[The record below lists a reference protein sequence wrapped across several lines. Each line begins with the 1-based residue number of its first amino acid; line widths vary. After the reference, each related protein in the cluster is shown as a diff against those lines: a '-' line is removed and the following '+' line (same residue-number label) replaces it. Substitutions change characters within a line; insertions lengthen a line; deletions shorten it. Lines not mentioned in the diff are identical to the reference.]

1 MRRYLLIG
9 TAAALLAIPA
19 LAAGRATTTI
29 TVSPNN
35 TNRFGPNSVTTNVGA
50 GAIHWAWGADPH
62 GNNFAP
68 HNVQQDN
75 NLFSSGAPV
84 KSKPAGY
91 TITPSAGSFHYY
103 CTLHGNPGT
112 NLGMVGTI
120 HIRPAVFNKTAS
132 SFGVRWSPG
141 TNQTGNAFDVRYRV
155 DGGAWKTWQ
164 NHVTAAYAVF
174 GANNSPVHVGPGHTY
189 EVQARSEKLS
199 DLSKPS
205 GWSPSAKVTT

>member
-19 LAAGRATTTI
+19 LATGATTTI

-35 TNRFGPNSVTTNVGA
+35 SLSFGPKSVTKNVGA
-50 GAIHWAWGADPH
+50 GSIHWQWGTN
-62 GNNFAP
+62 GTTSLP
-68 HNVQQDN
+68 HNVRQDS
-75 NLFSSGAPV
+75 NLFNSGALTN
-84 KSKPAGY
+84 SKPSGY

-103 CTLHGNPGT
+103 CTLHGSPGRS
-112 NLGMVGTI
+112 GMAGTI
-120 HIRPAVFNKTAS
+120 NIRPAIFNKTAS
-132 SFGVRWSPG
+132 SFGVKWSPG

-164 NHVTAAYAVF
+164 NHVTTAQAVF
-174 GANNSPVHVGPGHTY
+174 GASNSPVHVGPGHTY

-199 DLSKPS
+199 NVSKPS

>member
-19 LAAGRATTTI
+19 LAAGRATTAI
-29 TVSPNN
+29 TVAPNN
-35 TNRFGPNSVTTNVGA
+35 TNSFGPKSVTTNVGA
-50 GAIHWAWGADPH
+50 GDIHWAWGDTNGH
-62 GNNFAP
+62 TFAP

-75 NLFSSGAPV
+75 NLFSSGAPT
-84 KSKPAGY
+84 KFKPAGY

-103 CTLHGNPGT
+103 CTLHGNPGSDT
-112 NLGMVGTI
+112 RMVGTI
-120 HIRPAVFNKTAS
+120 HIRPTVFNKTAS

-164 NHVTAAYAVF
+164 NHVTTAYAVF
-174 GANNSPVHVGPGHTY
+174 GASNSPVQVGPGHTY

-199 DLSKPS
+199 DVSKPS

>member
-19 LAAGRATTTI
+19 LATGATTTI
-29 TVSPNN
+29 TVAPNN
-35 TNRFGPNSVTTNVGA
+35 TNRFGPGSVTTNVGA
-50 GAIHWAWGADPH
+50 GSIHWAWG
-62 GNNFAP
+62 GTNGTTFAP

-103 CTLHGNPGT
+103 CTLHGNPGSDT
-112 NLGMVGTI
+112 RMVGTI
-120 HIRPAVFNKTAS
+120 HIRPTVFNKTAS

-164 NHVTAAYAVF
+164 NHVTTAQAVF
-174 GANNSPVHVGPGHTY
+174 GASNSPVHVGPGHTY

-199 DLSKPS
+199 NVSKAS

>member
-19 LAAGRATTTI
+19 LATGATTTI

-35 TNRFGPNSVTTNVGA
+35 SLSFGPKSVTKNVGA
-50 GAIHWAWGADPH
+50 GDIHWQWGTNGHTSFPH
-62 GNNFAP
+62 D
-68 HNVQQDN
+68 VRQDN
-75 NLFSSGAPV
+75 GLFSSGNATA
-84 KSKPAGY
+84 SKPSGY

-103 CTLHGNPGT
+103 CSLHGSPGSNT
-112 NLGMVGTI
+112 GMVGTI
-120 HIRPAVFNKTAS
+120 NIRPTVFSKTAS
-132 SFGVRWSPG
+132 SFGVKWSPG

-164 NHVTAAYAVF
+164 NHVTTAQAVF
-174 GANNSPVHVGPGHTY
+174 GASNSPVHVGPGHTY

-199 DLSKPS
+199 NVSKAS

>member
-19 LAAGRATTTI
+19 LASGRATTSI

-35 TNRFGPNSVTTNVGA
+35 SLTFGPKSVTKNVGA
-50 GAIHWAWGADPH
+50 GSIHWQWGTN
-62 GNNFAP
+62 GTTSLP
-68 HNVQQDN
+68 HNVRQDS
-75 NLFSSGAPV
+75 NLFNSGALTN
-84 KSKPAGY
+84 SKPSGY

-103 CTLHGNPGT
+103 CTLHGSPSG
-112 NLGMVGTI
+112 GMAGKI
-120 HIRPAVFNKTAS
+120 NIRPAIFNKTAS

-164 NHVTAAYAVF
+164 NHVTTAQAVF

-199 DLSKPS
+199 NVTKSS